1 MDTEVEMELCTQRI
15 ALIIATKE
23 RLANE
28 LIEIGYPIE
37 YPEKFKDLEKAYK
50 NLKDGLFNVIYEE
63 FKVLENLKR
72 LCQQ

>member
-23 RLANE
+23 QLANE
-28 LIEIGYPIE
+28 LIEVGYPIE
-37 YPEKFKDLEKAYK
+37 YPEKFKNLENAYK

-63 FKVLENLKR
+63 LKVLENLKR